1 MLPKAVGEHSLLE
14 RNVSD
19 AVLITVKTLIVVPV
33 VSIPAIKCD
42 FALGGVIYN
51 IINVSFDD
59 VVFKDASVK
68 RSVKVKGYGIK
79 FNSIVFESIYRPWN
93 VGRSINVK
101 APCVIENIVVFHQNV
116 AGFLHAYS
124 DTTGSGCVS

>member
-42 FALGGVIYN
+42 FAFRGVIYN

-79 FNSIVFESIYRPWN
+79 FNSNFQWSTTTRDVKDGKAESMTREPEM
-93 VGRSINVK
+93 VK
-101 APCVIENIVVFHQNV
+101 AFR
-116 AGFLHAYS
+116 
-124 DTTGSGCVS
+124 DTWRYGIN

>member
-42 FALGGVIYN
+42 FAFRGVIYN

-101 APCVIENIVVFHQNV
+101 APRR
-116 AGFLHAYS
+116 
-124 DTTGSGCVS
+124 DTSG